1 MDIFNDSSQAS
12 DITSTAGLRLIT
24 RPRLRELLQISP
36 RIFQQLEAN
45 SLPAPIMINS
55 KRCWLEQDI
64 RLWLESQR
72 VGCGHDA

>member
-1 MDIFNDSSQAS
+1 MEITNSSHPS
-12 DITSTAGLRLIT
+12 DAATSAGLRLIT

-55 KRCWLEQDI
+55 KRCWLEHDI
-64 RLWLESQR
+64 RQWLESQR
-72 VGCGHDA
+72 TVGGHEA